1 MTARMWFCF
10 IAPLAIIAS
19 LNASPNEKKAT
30 WLDLG
35 KVTVESNIAVKNAIW
50 LDSGKVTVKG
60 NYITVNMHPERKVK
74 TAISDIR
81 KKLKSLH
88 QDLSALEKL
97 KGTNV
102 ALIQLEKRE
111 NLSLKRSK
119 TFTKELQIIQEKA
132 HKQIDRLN
140 LKTLN

>member
-10 IAPLAIIAS
+10 IAALAIIAS

-35 KVTVESNIAVKNAIW
+35 KVTVESNIAVKNATW

-60 NYITVNMHPERKVK
+60 NYITVNLHPERKVK
-74 TAISDIR
+74 TALGDIR
-81 KKLKSLH
+81 KKLKSID
-88 QDLSALEKL
+88 QELSALEKL

-102 ALIQLEKRE
+102 CLLV
-111 NLSLKRSK
+111 SM
-119 TFTKELQIIQEKA
+119 
-132 HKQIDRLN
+132 
-140 LKTLN
+140 